1 MKKYVVIINGKGGVG
16 KDTLCQVIGEK
27 YAVENI
33 SSITPIKEI
42 AKIGGWKG
50 TKEDKDRK
58 FLADLKKLF
67 IEYNDLPF
75 LYLKQQ
81 MEKFLKDNKK
91 ILFVHI
97 REIEEIKK
105 FLEYAK
111 EKEVFCRTLSIVK
124 KEEETKIYGNE
135 ADDNVKEYVYDVVYE
150 NNMPLKKVKED
161 FMLFFEKNIIEE
173 K

>member
-1 MKKYVVIINGKGGVG
+1 MEKYIIIINGKGGVG
-16 KDTLCQVIGEK
+16 KDTLCESVAQK
-27 YAVENI
+27 YDVKNI

-42 AKIGGWKG
+42 AKIGGWNGDKR
-50 TKEDKDRK
+50 DKDSR

-81 MEKFLKDNKK
+81 LEIFLNENKK

-105 FLEYAK
+105 FLNYA
-111 EKEVFCRTLSIVK
+111 VK
-124 KEEETKIYGNE
+124 KGIHCKTLLIAKQEEEQKKYGNE
-135 ADDNVKEYVYDVVYE
+135 ADDNVKEYKYDMVYE
-150 NNMPLKKVKED
+150 NNKSLEKARED
-161 FMLFFEKNIIEE
+161 FILFFEENVIK
-173 K
+173 